1 VSVVRRQPEGRRVAD
16 REAERG
22 RRAGRARDE
31 DDANGTERSILEAT
45 QKSSS
50 QNDFLRPDLRHPNE
64 PRSYSLSI
72 LDLKVYSTE
81 NPTPIGIR

>member
-1 VSVVRRQPEGRRVAD
+1 VAD

-64 PRSYSLSI
+64 PAI
-72 LDLKVYSTE
+72 A
-81 NPTPIGIR
+81 